1 MEILPLISVATIALS
16 LATSPQRPA
25 DTAERRQNRGTARA
39 KERGENA
46 NEETSVLTKCLLG
59 YELVYYPT
67 RVREREDN
75 YYRFRIV
82 RLVGGYRCYIMRSPS
97 YGKRCTDS
105 VRTHRFGLDQ
115 IGPPYVCWS
124 VSIATVR
131 DAEAVCKIWADYTQK
146 YIRTGICIV

>member
-1 MEILPLISVATIALS
+1 MELLPLMSVVAITVS
-16 LATSPQRPA
+16 LATSSIRLSGSA
-25 DTAERRQNRGTARA
+25 GCRTTRQA
-39 KERGENA
+39 GEEDA
-46 NEETSVLTKCLLG
+46 CEETAILSKGLLS
-59 YELVYYPT
+59 YELVYYPGK
-67 RVREREDN
+67 VREHEYN

-82 RLVGGYRCYIMRSPS
+82 KLSEGYRCYIMRSPS

-124 VSIATVR
+124 VNIETLR

-146 YIRTGICIV
+146 YIRTGICAV